1 MSMRLSSRTVL
12 TWVVCALPCT
22 GWNSRGTGSQCFL
35 ENFLTTEMKATG
47 VEIQKV
53 NWTDMKLHLLKILLM
68 FKQIDFQWL
77 DNNFILDTNKVY
89 CEEMKLGFP
98 IEDIVKTKNT
108 AKAVM
113 GHRNYQILTNVIH
126 FQNLSLLSSKNHRAF
141 LETKKMA
148 SVLKTLE

>member
-12 TWVVCALPCT
+12 TGVICTLTCT
-22 GWNSRGTGSQCFL
+22 GWNSTTSRETDSQCFL

-77 DNNFILDTNKVY
+77 GNGFILDTNKVY

-98 IEDIVKTKNT
+98 IEDIVKTK
-108 AKAVM
+108 
-113 GHRNYQILTNVIH
+113 IP
-126 FQNLSLLSSKNHRAF
+126 
-141 LETKKMA
+141 
-148 SVLKTLE
+148 LKR